1 MVALRPPSS
10 LLIGCGVPGSVV
22 VVLVVV
28 VVLGEEARR
37 IDDEAQL
44 CIG

>member
-1 MVALRPPSS
+1 MVAVRPPSS

-22 VVLVVV
+22 VLL
-28 VVLGEEARR
+28 VVLGEARR

>member
-1 MVALRPPSS
+1 MAVRPHSS

-22 VVLVVV
+22 VVLVLM
-28 VVLGEEARR
+28 LGEARR

>member
-28 VVLGEEARR
+28 LGEEARR